1 MGAVRVEH
9 SELIAADPQA
19 CFDAI
24 TDFDTYP
31 QWQSAVREC
40 RVLSRDG
47 QKGTLVETVIDAKVR
62 KVRYVLR
69 YHAEPPHRLWWDY
82 VEGDVKSIAGGY
94 DAPRAHREAE
104 AFRERL
110 ESVGAGQVVAVDAAA
125 YFSRP
130 GPRLIDGMELLAAIL
145 HPERFGAPEV
155 EAATGARELV

>member
-94 DAPRAHREAE
+94 DFDDAGDGATRATYR
-104 AFRERL
+104 
-110 ESVGAGQVVAVDAAA
+110 VAIDPGRMV
-125 YFSRP
+125 P
-130 GPRLIDGMELLAAIL
+130 GPVRRLLAG
-145 HPERFGAPEV
+145 PVTRTSV
-155 EAATGARELV
+155 RELRQRVESLS